1 MTRPV
6 LMAYFLGAGLLILAG
21 CARADQRES
30 PTPTLA
36 PTPSASPTQA
46 PVPTATSTPNPAPT
60 PTVIPRERS
69 LVVTAL
75 RSEPYPEDEPFGQ
88 VRFSFF
94 GVPFALDIGAVWKTN
109 VRKRTI
115 PIIDLYL
122 AAAGKDGIP
131 SIDDPSF
138 VSVED
143 ADEWL
148 DDGEPV
154 LFFEVEGDA
163 RAYPVQ
169 ILLFHELVN
178 DVVGGEPVL
187 ISY

>member
-1 MTRPV
+1 M
-6 LMAYFLGAGLLILAG
+6 L
-21 CARADQRES
+21 
-30 PTPTLA
+30 
-36 PTPSASPTQA
+36 
-46 PVPTATSTPNPAPT
+46 STPRP
-60 PTVIPRERS
+60 
-69 LVVTAL
+69 
-75 RSEPYPEDEPFGQ
+75 EPFAEDEPFGP

-94 GVPFALDIGAVWKTN
+94 GVPFALDIKAVWKTN
-109 VRKRTI
+109 VNKRSI

-122 AAAGKDGIP
+122 AGAAKDGIP

-148 DDGEPV
+148 DDREPV

-178 DVVGGEPVL
+178 DIVGGEPVL